1 MPNTFTPK
9 QGQYLAFIY
18 NYTVMNRIAP
28 AEADLRQFFQ
38 TTPPTIHQMI
48 IKLEERGFIARTPR
62 VSRSIKLLVNPSEIP
77 RLPPVDD

>member
-18 NYTVMNRIAP
+18 NYTVMNGIAP

-48 IKLEERGFIARTPR
+48 IKLEERGLIARTPR
-62 VSRSIKLLVNPSEIP
+62 VSRSIKLLVNPDDIP
-77 RLPPVDD
+77 RLLPVDR